1 MQVSYKGHT
10 KTLSISN
17 SPKQLCPLM
26 HREENRQP
34 PKHAVDPPPSRGL
47 HRRNSTYGARYAK
60 SSHHP
65 SRQQHNMSNKKHSDE
80 LRSSQQQL
88 HRQKSDRAVS
98 SFPDADGGMYNSSR
112 RIEPPPFSKLGVKR
126 STSKPKVKPIKKSE
140 KQRDYDDESHI
151 TVASNNSLLAMA
163 RRLDA
168 ASIISDTN
176 CN

>member
-1 MQVSYKGHT
+1 
-10 KTLSISN
+10 
-17 SPKQLCPLM
+17 
-26 HREENRQP
+26 
-34 PKHAVDPPPSRGL
+34 
-47 HRRNSTYGARYAK
+47 
-60 SSHHP
+60 
-65 SRQQHNMSNKKHSDE
+65 MSNKKHSDE

-98 SFPDADGGMYNSSR
+98 SFPDGGMYISSR

-126 STSKPKVKPIKKSE
+126 STSKPKVKPTKKRE
-140 KQRDYDDESHI
+140 KQRDYDDESHV